1 MGVGA
6 EIKESGRERG
16 ISAHFPCLTQ
26 TAEGP
31 PRGLWLLFTC
41 GGAVRSMDCTQ
52 NFGSGTL
59 VIGRVGLIVSFEEL
73 DTVNVKSRIQ

>member
-1 MGVGA
+1 MQA
-6 EIKESGRERG
+6 RQFKSERRKVEERNNAG
-16 ISAHFPCLTQ
+16 MDGFSI
-26 TAEGP
+26 
-31 PRGLWLLFTC
+31 LLFTC

-73 DTVNVKSRIQ
+73 DTVNVKSRMQ

>member
-1 MGVGA
+1 MEAPQVFFKA
-6 EIKESGRERG
+6 
-16 ISAHFPCLTQ
+16 
-26 TAEGP
+26 GP
-31 PRGLWLLFTC
+31 HTRAILLDKVDQNSLICIFTC